1 MGHHQGQPAIL
12 TSKVREREA
21 AVTSRCDVQS
31 AHVRGDANTYVR
43 IHKIKLPSMHRR
55 VHETVRGAV
64 DQNNALWSQYKY
76 TVSTGRVANTAVLH
90 GTHTR
95 GSGA

>member
-43 IHKIKLPSMHRR
+43 IHKINPSMHRR

-64 DQNNALWSQYKY
+64 DLRSEQRTREPVQVHGEYRAGSTHGRFARY
-76 TVSTGRVANTAVLH
+76 TY
-90 GTHTR
+90 
-95 GSGA
+95 